1 MQTKNR
7 KVSPLL
13 CLIAATA
20 AVVVLY
26 PSLRSAAT
34 NPNSGAN
41 VQNHARRSIE
51 VVFVLDTT
59 GSMSGLIQTAKEK
72 IWSIASTMAQADQA
86 PEIRMGLVAYRDRG
100 DAYVTRVVDLS
111 ADLDTMYA
119 TLMEFSADG
128 GGDGPE
134 SVNLA
139 LADAVERI
147 SWSQD
152 TSSYRVV
159 FLVGDAPPHMDYADE
174 ARYPEILAGAAQRG
188 IIVNTIQCG
197 EMPQAAQ
204 AWADIARLGNGS
216 YLQVAQAGN
225 GVASATPFDTDI
237 AALSAELDGTRLY
250 YGSPAA
256 LAAAAVKVAATDKL
270 HELASPESRARRA
283 AFNATASGSANL
295 FGEHELV
302 DDIEHGRID
311 LNTIENDELPASL
324 QSPDADQQQAVVA
337 DLIEKREE
345 LKKRIQALGG
355 LRDTFLTEQV
365 EAAGGVAGSLDQ
377 QIFDVVREQA
387 AAKGLDY
394 SAGPKF

>member
-1 MQTKNR
+1 
-7 KVSPLL
+7 
-13 CLIAATA
+13 
-20 AVVVLY
+20 
-26 PSLRSAAT
+26 
-34 NPNSGAN
+34 
-41 VQNHARRSIE
+41 
-51 VVFVLDTT
+51 
-59 GSMSGLIQTAKEK
+59 
-72 IWSIASTMAQADQA
+72 
-86 PEIRMGLVAYRDRG
+86 
-100 DAYVTRVVDLS
+100 
-111 ADLDTMYA
+111 
-119 TLMEFSADG
+119 
-128 GGDGPE
+128 
-134 SVNLA
+134 
-139 LADAVERI
+139 
-147 SWSQD
+147 
-152 TSSYRVV
+152 
-159 FLVGDAPPHMDYADE
+159 
-174 ARYPEILAGAAQRG
+174 
-188 IIVNTIQCG
+188 
-197 EMPQAAQ
+197 MPQAAQ

-225 GVASATPFDTDI
+225 GVAIATPFDTDI

-324 QSPDADQQQAVVA
+324 QSLDADEQQAVVA